1 MHMFV
6 VFLTFGVCRHCL
18 AYTYELLLREA
29 LDSFCSRW
37 NLHKI
42 RPNRMAG
49 CPSGVPDDLY
59 QLPHLNGITTALFR
73 NCSTSYFLLSI
84 GTKSYKQAINFEV
97 WAYCYLEFAKN
108 ADTFFPEEFG
118 HAPDA
123 ILAELRMSRHDI
135 TTDCARAVYLY
146 LCELMQ

>member
-18 AYTYELLLREA
+18 VYTYELLLREA

-37 NLHKI
+37 NEHKI

-59 QLPHLNGITTALFR
+59 QLPHLNGITTR
-73 NCSTSYFLLSI
+73 
-84 GTKSYKQAINFEV
+84 
-97 WAYCYLEFAKN
+97 AKTN
-108 ADTFFPEEFG
+108 IPNIRILIRFG
-118 HAPDA
+118 
-123 ILAELRMSRHDI
+123 IRS
-135 TTDCARAVYLY
+135 
-146 LCELMQ
+146 